1 MKIATRVTINNV
13 LFAVV
18 IIAASVVSLYGL
30 QVVSGTL
37 TEMNEQNYPAI
48 SLLLNIDRDLQQALV
63 AERSMLGAATQADI
77 DALDAVRIENI
88 GQAIDRFNQYKALAL
103 SKGEQEAIKDFE
115 ASIKE
120 WQAYSDQ
127 VVALLKEG
135 TAEAAAAARVLST
148 GIGNEEFE
156 VTRGVVDEIGNRVEE
171 STLELHERALRVD
184 KQSRTGLIAA
194 SVIAVLFAAGF
205 AVVMPRMI
213 ISPIRALTAA
223 LKDIAEGEGDLTV
236 RLNDTAKDEVAETA
250 KWFNVFLGKLQEL
263 MRSVT
268 DSAAEVATTGDVL
281 TKSAEESARVTEQ
294 MAETVQEIAV
304 ASQDQSTSATRTA
317 AAVDQLNAAIAKV
330 AEGTEA
336 QTRGVRETLTAA
348 SEADASLSQA
358 AEILKQAEMAAKK
371 NAEYASKGSKS
382 VSNVMES
389 MNSIKSTTGNIADRI
404 RELDGYSQEIGKII
418 EIINGI
424 AAQTNLLALNAA
436 IEAARAG
443 EYGKGF
449 AVVSEEVRKLAEDSS
464 RETKA
469 IAALVDSIRQA
480 INKAVSAAE
489 TGTREV
495 ETGTV
500 LAKEASDSLQQI
512 AEGAAETERMVED
525 LFAATHVAAEASHSV
540 QESVSGIAAL
550 AEQTTATAE
559 EMRASADEVRHL
571 IDSVAAVSE
580 ESAAST
586 EEVSASAT
594 EMAASIQQV
603 YESAQSLSELSNS
616 LREIVG
622 RFKV

>member
-1 MKIATRVTINNV
+1 MKITTRVTVNNL

-18 IIAASVVSLYGL
+18 VIAASVITLYSL
-30 QVVSGTL
+30 QTVTGTL
-37 TEMNEQNYPAI
+37 TEMNQQNYPAI

-63 AERSMLGAATQADI
+63 AERSMLTAKDVAEI
-77 DALDAVRIENI
+77 DALNAIRLENI
-88 GQAIDRFNQYKALAL
+88 AQADDRFNQYKALPL
-103 SKGEQEAIKDFE
+103 SKEEDAAIRAYEAARRVWQE
-115 ASIKE
+115 
-120 WQAYSDQ
+120 YSDQ
-127 VVALLKEG
+127 VVASMKEG
-135 TAEAAAAARVLST
+135 TAAGAVNAKVFST
-148 GIGNEEFE
+148 GIGNEKFE
-156 VTRGVVDEIGNRVEE
+156 EMRGIIDDIGNRVEE
-171 STLELHERALRVD
+171 SSLALHNTALKVE
-184 KQSRTGLIAA
+184 KTSRTGLMAA
-194 SVIAVLFAAGF
+194 SVVAVLFALGSS
-205 AVVMPRMI
+205 VVMPRMI
-213 ISPIRALTAA
+213 LSPIRALTLA

-236 RLNDTAKDEVAETA
+236 RLNETAKDELAETA

-263 MRSVT
+263 MRSVAT
-268 DSAAEVATTGDVL
+268 SAVEVATTGEVL

-294 MAETVQEIAV
+294 MAETVQEIAA
-304 ASQDQSTSATRTA
+304 ASQDQSTSAARTA

-330 AEGTEA
+330 AEGTES
-336 QTRGVRETLTAA
+336 QTQGVRATLAAA
-348 SEADASLSQA
+348 SEADVSLNQA

-371 NAEYASKGSKS
+371 NADFASRGSKS
-382 VSNVMES
+382 VANVMES

-480 INKAVSAAE
+480 INKAVAAAE

-495 ETGTV
+495 ETGSV
-500 LAKEASDSLQQI
+500 LVQEASESLEQI
-512 AEGAAETERMVED
+512 AGCAEETERMVAD
-525 LFAATHVAAEASHSV
+525 LFNATRIAAEASHSV
-540 QESVSGIAAL
+540 QESVSGIATL

-603 YESAQSLSELSNS
+603 Y
-616 LREIVG
+616 
-622 RFKV
+622 

>member
-1 MKIATRVTINNV
+1 MKITTRVTLNNL

-18 IIAASVVSLYGL
+18 IVAASVISLYSL
-30 QVVSGTL
+30 QTVTGTL
-37 TEMNEQNYPAI
+37 TEMYEQNYPAI

-63 AERSMLGAATQADI
+63 AERSMLSAKDAAEI
-77 DALDAVRIENI
+77 DALDADRLENLS
-88 GQAIDRFNQYKALAL
+88 QADDRFNQYKALPL
-103 SKGEQEAIKDFE
+103 SQQEQEAIRDYE
-115 ASIKE
+115 AARRQ
-120 WQAYSDQ
+120 WQEYSDQ
-127 VVALLKEG
+127 VVALIREG
-135 TAEAAAAARVLST
+135 TPAAVTNAKVFST
-148 GIGNEEFE
+148 GIGAEKFE
-156 VTRGVVDEIGNRVEE
+156 VMRGVIDEIGSRVEE
-171 STLELHERALRVD
+171 SSLTLHDTALKIEKSSRA
-184 KQSRTGLIAA
+184 GLIAA
-194 SVIAVLFAAGF
+194 SVVAIAFALGSSVL
-205 AVVMPRMI
+205 MPKMI
-213 ISPIRALTAA
+213 LSPVRAITAA
-223 LKDIAEGEGDLTV
+223 LKDIAQGEGDLTV
-236 RLNDTAKDEVAETA
+236 RLNETAKDEMAETA

-263 MRSVT
+263 MGSVAA
-268 DSAAEVATTGDVL
+268 SASEVAATGDVL

-294 MAETVQEIAV
+294 MAETVQEIAA

-330 AEGTEA
+330 AEGTES
-336 QTRGVRETLTAA
+336 QTQGVRSTLAAA

-358 AEILKQAEMAAKK
+358 AEILKQAETAAKK
-371 NAEYASKGSKS
+371 NADFASRGSKS
-382 VSNVMES
+382 VANVMES
-389 MNSIKSTTGNIADRI
+389 MNSIKSTTDNIAERI

-418 EIINGI
+418 EVINGI

-480 INKAVSAAE
+480 IHKAVSAAE

-495 ETGTV
+495 ETGSV
-500 LAKEASDSLQQI
+500 LAREASESLEQI
-512 AEGAAETERMVED
+512 AGGAAETERMVAD
-525 LFAATHVAAEASHSV
+525 LFNATRIAAEASHSV
-540 QESVSGIAAL
+540 QESVSGIAGL

-603 YESAQSLSELSNS
+603 YESAQSLSELSRN